1 MNKEP
6 SQVKKSKDEILM
18 QVCNITDKEEWSYVE
33 HITPIQALKAM
44 EEYRSQA
51 SDLPSDEEC
60 NEIAFRKLLLTGRTE
75 SEEIQDRKLIIEGLT
90 IMRSIASPLLA
101 SHDARILELE
111 EDLRLLRLIYQQ
123 YSNFYNEV
131 VQIDDKRIKEID
143 NKHFPF

>member
-1 MNKEP
+1 MKKTAEEL
-6 SQVKKSKDEILM
+6 KSKIIQQLRFHRISELDE
-18 QVCNITDKEEWSYVE
+18 DKTAFF
-33 HITPIQALKAM
+33 IMNLF

-51 SDLPSDEEC
+51 SELPSDD
-60 NEIAFRKLLLTGRTE
+60 
-75 SEEIQDRKLIIEGLT
+75 EIQSVAVDKASNIKYTWNFDYGVDMAKW
-90 IMRSIASPLLA
+90 MRSIAIA
-101 SHDARILELE
+101 SGDARIKELE